1 MTWEPI
7 EQYISILEKT
17 NNQLSLWRNPY
28 WVLITLLWVLFAI
41 GAIVAAVLLYRQSQ
55 DYKQQQKEIQE
66 NQERIF
72 KEFLKKQETDVLNN
86 NKKIEKIAKEL
97 EELIAKYEKQV
108 SHTTNKGKEEIEKTL
123 EELRKEKEKIMAQT
137 YIPTVDVIE
146 TNNMS
151 NHLYI
156 DSILWNTK
164 KELTMCAKCHNK
176 FYVNKRL
183 SIWIWLLGEKA
194 ICPYCWY
201 ENYV

>member
-1 MTWEPI
+1 MTGELI
-7 EQYISILEKT
+7 EQYIWILEKT
-17 NNQLSLWRNPY
+17 NQQLSLWRNPY

-55 DYKQQQKEIQE
+55 DYKQQQREIQE

-86 NKKIEKIAKEL
+86 NKKIEKIAKEF

-108 SHTTNKGKEEIEKTL
+108 NHTTNKGKEDIDKTL

-137 YIPTVDVIE
+137 YIPTVDAIE
-146 TNNMS
+146 TDS
-151 NHLYI
+151 V
-156 DSILWNTK
+156 SILHDYSIMWNTK
-164 KELTMCAKCHNK
+164 KVLKICINCHNK
-176 FYVNKRL
+176 FYVNKKS
-183 SIWIWLLGEKA
+183 SIWISTLGDKV

-201 ENYV
+201 ESYV